1 LSPMYDVNPVPYGET
16 LSLNVSL
23 DDSRI
28 DLGLAF
34 EVASFFGLTQK
45 EAENSAHIILTTIR
59 SQWRCI
65 AAAYDLNR
73 EAQNEM
79 AQAFALSD
87 ELG

>member
-1 LSPMYDVNPVPYGET
+1 MSPMYDVNPVPYGET

-23 DDSRI
+23 DDSRL

-34 EVASFFGLTQK
+34 EVTFFFGLTQK

-65 AAAYDLNR
+65 AAAYVLNR